1 MAEIILVRH
10 GQASFDTGNYDRLSK
25 LGWSQALWLG
35 EHLKQLDRE
44 CDRVV
49 MGEMARHRD
58 TADGILEGLQSDLI
72 PEVHSGLNEYDFQGL
87 LTPLRERFAD
97 VWADTGH
104 ARRDYY
110 YNMKRALGY
119 WTDGTIPT
127 DGRDSWSGFR
137 ERIDAA
143 LKFVCEGRYKR
154 VLVIT
159 SGGPISVI
167 LGRVLN
173 LDNERI
179 CNITVQIKN
188 SSTTTL
194 LYDRVNLN
202 LDNFNDVSHLQ
213 IAERLKYITF
223 T

>member
-25 LGWSQALWLG
+25 VGWSQSVWLG
-35 EHLKQLDRE
+35 EHLRQLGRD
-44 CDRVV
+44 CDRIVT
-49 MGEMARHRD
+49 GDMARHRD
-58 TADGILEGLQSDLI
+58 TAEGVLEGLQSRVA
-72 PEVHSGLNEYDFQGL
+72 PEAHAGLNEYDFQGL
-87 LTPLRERFAD
+87 LTPLRERFPQE
-97 VWADTGH
+97 WADTGH
-104 ARRDYY
+104 VRRDYY
-110 YNMKRALGY
+110 HNMKRALGY
-119 WTDGTIPT
+119 WTDGVIDT
-127 DGRDSWSGFR
+127 DGRDSWRGFR
-137 ERIDAA
+137 ERIAVA
-143 LKFVCEGRYKR
+143 LEFVCEGKYKR

-194 LYDRVNLN
+194 LYNRVNLT

-213 IAERLKYITF
+213 TEDRLRHITF